1 MLLSL
6 AEDAAP
12 RAAARAAPA
21 APAQAALTIFA
32 RFAMK
37 GGREREVLVLPTTR
51 FSKLKRGLCACEHLR
66 AEDVCVFFEGRE
78 LQPAQRPCDVGMAFC
93 PRT

>member
-1 MLLSL
+1 MLFSL

-12 RAAARAAPA
+12 RAAARA

-51 FSKLKRGLCACEHLR
+51 FSKLKRGLCACEQLR

-78 LQPAQRPCDVGMAFC
+78 LQPGQRPCD
-93 PRT
+93 